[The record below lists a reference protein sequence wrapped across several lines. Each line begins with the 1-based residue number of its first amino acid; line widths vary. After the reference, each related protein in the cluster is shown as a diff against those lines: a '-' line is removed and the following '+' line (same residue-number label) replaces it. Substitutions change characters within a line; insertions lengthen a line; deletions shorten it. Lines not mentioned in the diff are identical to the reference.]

1 MMNFNNTELTLDQLL
16 PIFDGITDAV
26 FIDDANG
33 MCQWC
38 NDACEE
44 IYGIEMD
51 EIEGKSVDELEKSG
65 IFTPSVTRRVL
76 DEKREI
82 TIIHENRFGRRLLT
96 TGTTVFIPM
105 TSGGW
110 VAAGEGRYTRKIAF
124 VVTTSRD
131 ITQISDATGKNAKTS
146 NAGSF
151 KTGLLP
157 PGGLTGRNIFG
168 QGEMEDLQGA
178 DESGQR
184 AVKIVSRSEAMKNVI
199 ALTKRLASVNTTV
212 LITGE
217 SGVGK
222 GLIARTLHEEGNRWQ
237 KPFVTVNCGAI
248 PENLIESELFGY
260 VAGAFTGSRSGGK
273 KGLFEAAQDGT
284 IFLDEISELP
294 LNLQVKLLQVIQE
307 RQITP
312 VGGTKPVPVDVR
324 IISATNKDL
333 EALVREGLF
342 REDLYYRLNVVPIS
356 VPPLRERPDDILP
369 LIRRNLVR
377 CNRELGERKTISAGA
392 LAVLLKYPWP
402 GNIRELQNIVERLVI
417 TTSHSVITEDDIF
430 IFIKE
435 AADENP
441 TVYEEMSLTAAL
453 EKAEK
458 EILSQA
464 LENYGSTRAIARV
477 LKVSQPTVV
486 RKLNKYGLT
495 AAEKE

>member
-1 MMNFNNTELTLDQLL
+1 MNFKKTELTLDQLL
-16 PIFDGITDAV
+16 PIFDGVTDAV
-26 FIDDANG
+26 FIDDAKG
-33 MCQWC
+33 VCQWC
-38 NDACEE
+38 NDACED
-44 IYGIEMD
+44 IYGIMMD
-51 EIEGKSVDELEKSG
+51 EIVGRSVDDLEKSG

-96 TGTTVFIPM
+96 TGSPIFIPM

-110 VAAGEGRYTRKIAF
+110 VAAGEGRYTRQIAF

-131 ITQISDATGKNAKTS
+131 ITQISDATGRGAKA
-146 NAGSF
+146 AGKKSF
-151 KTGLLP
+151 QSRILRDIQGVEELDIGTG
-157 PGGLTGRNIFG
+157 
-168 QGEMEDLQGA
+168 
-178 DESGQR
+178 
-184 AVKIVSRSEAMKNVI
+184 KIISESEAMKNVI

-248 PENLIESELFGY
+248 PESLIESELFGY

-312 VGGTKPVPVDVR
+312 VGGTRPVPIDVR

-333 EALVREGLF
+333 ESLVKEGLF
-342 REDLYYRLNVVPIS
+342 REDLYYRLNVVPIN
-356 VPPLRERPDDILP
+356 VPSLRERPDDIIP
-369 LIRRNLVR
+369 LIQRNLAR
-377 CNRELGERKTISAGA
+377 CNRDLGERKTISAGA
-392 LAVLLKYPWP
+392 LAILLKYPWP

-417 TTSHSVITEDDIF
+417 TTSHNVISEDDIF

-441 TVYEEMSLTAAL
+441 DVYEEMSLTAAL

-458 EILSQA
+458 EILLQA
-464 LENYGSTRAIARV
+464 LENYRSTRAIARA
-477 LKVSQPTVV
+477 LKVSQPTIV

-495 AAEKE
+495 SEN